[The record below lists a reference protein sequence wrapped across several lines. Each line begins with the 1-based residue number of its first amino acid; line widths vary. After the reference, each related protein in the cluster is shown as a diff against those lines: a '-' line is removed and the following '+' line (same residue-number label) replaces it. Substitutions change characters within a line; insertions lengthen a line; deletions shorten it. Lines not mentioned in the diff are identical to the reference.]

1 MYNDLDQIIDNI
13 YLGNLLAAKD
23 IETLKSK
30 GIKKILS
37 IMDEE
42 TPKYESSDFIHKK
55 VNVEDYNGQN
65 IIQYFGECLNF
76 MKGEEKI
83 LVHCMAGAS
92 RSATIVIAYLMWTKK
107 MNDTD
112 AIKFIQKK
120 RSAVNPNKGFRDQLK
135 ILENYCIAKII
146 ILIKL
151 IFKGLNG
158 NLQKTYYLTFKSH
171 WKQMIKICK

>member
-1 MYNDLDQIIDNI
+1 MYNYLDQIIDNI

-23 IETLKSK
+23 IEGLKKK

-37 IMDEE
+37 VMDEE
-42 TPKYESSDFIHKK
+42 APKYEKSDFIHKK

-112 AIKFIQKK
+112 AFKFIQKK
-120 RSAVNPNKGFRDQLK
+120 RATVNPNKGFKDQLK
-135 ILENYCIAKII
+135 KFGKLLYCKNYNIDKID
-146 ILIKL
+146 
-151 IFKGLNG
+151 FKG
-158 NLQKTYYLTFKSH
+158 FK
-171 WKQMIKICK
+171 WEPTEDILFNI